1 MDKLLTFQTSND
13 KGIFLYTVGEGRDK
27 GYLEKTASGNF
38 HPEIAKYISDAQKIE
53 GKTQVLLTALGAGE
67 YWGSNVNGD
76 FFPETSLKNPTPQY
90 GYKTF
95 EKFAKVYKHH
105 VNKDPNKSYGDVALS
120 VWNEKMKRV
129 ELICILDDAKAP
141 DLVEKVNNGEYPEV
155 SMGCKVPYDVC
166 SICSNKAKTRAQ
178 YCDHLRY
185 HMNKIPPGH
194 AKKAYAIN
202 TLPRFFDI
210 SFVLIGADRIAAVM
224 KKVASAHPQYGVS
237 SAHLAESQIKQA
249 HVGMKDSLKG
259 FEKVAANFVGLTKEK
274 VAAKKLAE
282 KKLAEI
288 TKEVPSNIK
297 PETVKNIED
306 LAKKG
311 PEALHP
317 LEPKLSKKIIINIS
331 SGPSGTGTLNKVL
344 STLSILGI
352 VPKREEFQDIA
363 LRSLGK
369 PDLAEE
375 YSRKGILFD
384 PSAKL
389 SPAQSCACHKHLD
402 LSPRHFD
409 DSIFQLLRPTLEDRS
424 YIKPLLHK
432 RVIRLVKLAEEGK
445 LSYPNT
451 EHVKIAED
459 ERQPIGALP
468 MMLTLAGLWAA
479 LGDKTPK
486 MAEKGLEKIIKA
498 NPGVALAV
506 GVGAVAGFNALTQ
519 RNVMGKYDFNPDKGP
534 MFDPNQSWQ
543 DRIHEKNKNP
553 LTKTSG
559 VGKRLMFGVPAL
571 YMASGM
577 QTVKKARN
585 PHEEESAVGK
595 FIRKNPDVASALLV
609 GEAMAGKP
617 ISGKIQKGLSM
628 LRKTASLGE
637 DLKSTAIFSMA
648 FPGASL
654 PVRAAGSMVDMGIIS
669 GIEKLL
675 KKRNS
680 QKQKG
685 GINA

>member
-13 KGIFLYTVGEGRDK
+13 KGIFLYTVGEGRDQ
-27 GYLEKTASGNF
+27 GYLEKTASANF
-38 HPEIAKYISDAQKIE
+38 HPEIAKYIADAQKIE

-76 FFPETSLKNPTPQY
+76 YFPENSLKNPTPQY

-141 DLVEKVNNGEYPEV
+141 DLVERINNGEYPEV

-224 KKVASAHPQYGVS
+224 KKVASAHPQFGVS

-249 HVGMKDSLKG
+249 HVDMKDSLKG
-259 FEKVAANFVGLTKEK
+259 FEKTAANFVGLTKEK
-274 VAAKKLAE
+274 VAAKKM
-282 KKLAEI
+282 AEI
-288 TKEVPSNIK
+288 SKQISSNIK
-297 PETVKNIED
+297 PETIQNIEEI
-306 LAKKG
+306 ANKG
-311 PEALHP
+311 SEALRP
-317 LEPKLSKKIIINIS
+317 LEPDMSKKMIINIT
-331 SGPSGTGTLNKVL
+331 SGPSGMGMLNKVL

-352 VPKREEFQDIA
+352 VPKRHEFQDIA

-369 PDLAEE
+369 ADLAEE
-375 YSRKGILFD
+375 YSRKGIVFD
-384 PSAKL
+384 PSTKL
-389 SPAQSCACHKHLD
+389 SPAQACACHKHLD
-402 LSPRHFD
+402 LSARHFD
-409 DSIFQLLRPTLEDRS
+409 DSIFNLVRPTLESRS
-424 YIKPLLHK
+424 YIKPLLNK

-451 EHVKIAED
+451 EHVKIAEE
-459 ERQPIGALP
+459 ERNPIGALP

-479 LGDKTPK
+479 LGEKTPK
-486 MAEKGLEKIIKA
+486 VAEKGLEKIIKA
-498 NPGVALAV
+498 NPGVAIAV
-506 GVGAVAGFNALTQ
+506 GAGAVGAFGALTQ
-519 RNVMGKYDFNPDKGP
+519 RNVMGKFDYNPDKGP

-543 DRIHEKNKNP
+543 DRIHEKNRNP
-553 LTKTSG
+553 ITKTAG
-559 VGKRLMFGVPAL
+559 VGKRLVFGVPAL

-577 QTVKKARN
+577 QTVKKARD
-585 PHEEESAVGK
+585 PHREESTVGK
-595 FIRKNPDVASALLV
+595 FIRQNPDVASALLV

-617 ISGKIQKGLSM
+617 LSGKLSKGLSM
-628 LRKTASLGE
+628 LRKTASFGE

-648 FPGASL
+648 FPGPSL
-654 PVRAAGSMVDMGIIS
+654 PVRAASTMVDMGIIA
-669 GIEKLL
+669 GVEKLL
-675 KKRNS
+675 KKKNS
-680 QKQKG
+680 QKHKG
-685 GINA
+685 GLNA